1 MKKTIKQCHSCENV
15 TEVERIVYQN
25 RMLDLC
31 RECRRANNLDTEEDV
46 IDDLLS
52 RIQKPSEIIKKLN
65 EVVIGQDEAKK
76 ALAFE
81 SYMYFSR
88 LKELKNKGLNNGI
101 IRKNNIML
109 TGESGTGKTLMV
121 ETLAKILGV
130 PYASVSATTL
140 TESGYVGNDIE
151 SCLSR
156 LLINSGMNVNKAKFG
171 IVFIDEID
179 KKARKT
185 QENSS
190 ITRDVSGEGVQQA
203 LLTMVEGTVVG
214 VPEKPGRINPNMPL
228 IDIDTRHILFICGGA
243 FEGIEDIVKDRLNLE
258 VNAGF
263 LGEDIDSIGIE
274 DSSTLRTHITCE
286 DLVSYGMI
294 KELMGRFPIVKNL
307 KRLTADDIVA
317 ILKNKNGLIDEHKT
331 VFELEN
337 KNVEF
342 DDSGLYYIANKAI
355 EKKLGA
361 RGLRTTMVDIMMDVI
376 IDMTDS
382 DETSFTITDEY
393 IKSKIN

>member
-1 MKKTIKQCHSCENV
+1 MEKLMEKCQGCNNIK
-15 TEVERIVYQN
+15 EVETVVYHKS
-25 RMLDLC
+25 MLNLC

-65 EVVIGQDEAKK
+65 EVVIGQDDAKK
-76 ALAFE
+76 ALAYE

-88 LKELKNKGLNNGI
+88 LKELKKKGVNNGI

-109 TGESGTGKTLMV
+109 TGESGTGKTLLV

-185 QENSS
+185 QESSS

-263 LGEDIDSIGIE
+263 LDEEVNSTCEEDTSN
-274 DSSTLRTHITCE
+274 LRMHITSE
-286 DLVSYGMI
+286 DLISYGMI

-317 ILKNKNGLIDEHKT
+317 ILKNKNGLIDEHKA

-342 DDSGLYYIANKAI
+342 EDSGLYCIANKSI
-355 EKKLGA
+355 EKNLGA
-361 RGLRTTMVDIMMDVI
+361 RGLRTTMVDIMMDIV
-376 IDMTDS
+376 IDMADS
-382 DETSFTITDEY
+382 NEPNFNITNEY
-393 IKSKIN
+393 IKNKLD